1 MKKKQL
7 EELKLKTKDE
17 LVKMKLDLEIDLK
30 KIKTEMMSGKIKNM
44 NELRTKMKDKAR
56 ILTFMKGAK

>member
-7 EELKLKTKDE
+7 EELKLKTRDE
-17 LVKMKLDLEIDLK
+17 LLKMKFDLEVDLK
-30 KIKTEMMSGKIKNM
+30 KIKTEMTSGKIKNL

-56 ILTFMKGAK
+56 ILTFLKGAK

>member
-7 EELKLKTKDE
+7 EELKLKTRDE
-17 LVKMKLDLEIDLK
+17 LLKMKSDLEVDLK
-30 KIKTEMMSGKIKNM
+30 KIKTEMTSGKIKNL